1 MAHAHDH
8 QHDQPT
14 EEIGSE
20 FGREEGRDDGY
31 GAVARTYYATIF
43 CAVLFVSAMF
53 IILVQ

>member
-43 CAVLFVSAMF
+43 GAVLFVSAMF